1 MDDDVV
7 GVGDEELYTR
17 ERMVQI
23 VDLLSEMDEHILG
36 LFDPALVARYAGSEM
51 KQREG
56 EKNKSAFL
64 SGNHIP
70 KTVF

>member
-7 GVGDEELYTR
+7 GGVGDEELHSR

-36 LFDPALVARYAGSEM
+36 LFDPALVARYARSEM
-51 KQREG
+51 
-56 EKNKSAFL
+56 
-64 SGNHIP
+64 
-70 KTVF
+70 